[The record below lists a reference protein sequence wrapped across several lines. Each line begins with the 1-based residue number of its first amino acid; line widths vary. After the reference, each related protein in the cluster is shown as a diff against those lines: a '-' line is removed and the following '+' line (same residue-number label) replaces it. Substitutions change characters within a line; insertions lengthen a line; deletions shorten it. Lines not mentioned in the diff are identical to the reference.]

1 MKRVAAVVLVASVA
15 LLFNRHNR
23 PNRPEALHESQWL
36 SAGDAKVRAVN
47 AGTGE
52 PTLVLIHGFGDHL
65 MTWRAVFDRLA
76 EHHKV
81 IAFDLPGFG
90 VSEKPAGRYT
100 LDAMTDRVRGFLSAV
115 PGPLILVGHSMGGE
129 IALNTALTES
139 DRVVALVLIAPAGF
153 DVGLAG
159 MADSMTERRA
169 RLIAIWEA
177 ARSSILPLHDPEWL
191 GEPKSRRDYDPS
203 FDPAYRAST
212 SAVLEQFDFEALRR
226 RATGYGRQATGYGG
240 PVLLIWG
247 SADPVIPVRVADSVR
262 TALPCTR
269 LEVLDR
275 AFHRPQVERPD
286 TVAALI
292 QDFVANPRCGGSHSP

>member
-1 MKRVAAVVLVASVA
+1 MKRAAVVVILGSIA

-23 PNRPEALHESQWL
+23 PDRPKAVHEAEWIQ
-36 SAGDAKVRAVN
+36 AGDAKVRAAV
-47 AGTGE
+47 AGRGE
-52 PTLVLIHGFGDHL
+52 PTLILIHGFGDHL

-76 EHHKV
+76 TRHRV

-90 VSEKPAGRYT
+90 VSEKPDGKYT
-100 LDAMTDRVRGFLSAV
+100 LDAMTDRVRAIVAGQR
-115 PGPLILVGHSMGGE
+115 GPLILVGHSMGGE
-129 IALNTALTES
+129 IALNVALSEPGRI
-139 DRVVALVLIAPAGF
+139 DALVLIAPAGF

-159 MADSMTERRA
+159 MADSMTARRA

-177 ARSSILPLHDPEWL
+177 ARSSILPVHDPEWL
-191 GEPKSRRDYDPS
+191 GEPEDRRDYDPS

-212 SAVLEQFDFEALRR
+212 SAVLEEFDFEALRR
-226 RATGYGRQATGYGG
+226 RVTGYGLRARGYGK

-247 SADPVIPVRVADSVR
+247 SADPVIPLRVADSVR
-262 TALPCTR
+262 AILPCTR

-292 QDFVANPRCGGSHSP
+292 ENFVESPGC

>member
-1 MKRVAAVVLVASVA
+1 M
-15 LLFNRHNR
+15 
-23 PNRPEALHESQWL
+23 
-36 SAGDAKVRAVN
+36 
-47 AGTGE
+47 
-52 PTLVLIHGFGDHL
+52 LIHGFGDHL

-76 EHHKV
+76 ERNKV

-90 VSEKPAGRYT
+90 VSEKPSGQYT
-100 LDAMTDRVRGFLSAV
+100 LDAMTDRVRGLLAGV

-129 IALNTALTES
+129 IALNMALS
-139 DRVVALVLIAPAGF
+139 DPDRIVALVLIAPAGF

-159 MADSMTERRA
+159 MADSMTVRRA

-203 FDPAYRAST
+203 FDPAYRAAT
-212 SAVLEQFDFEALRR
+212 SAVLEQFDFEGIRR
-226 RATGYGRQATGYGG
+226 RATGYRR

-262 TALPCTR
+262 AVLPCTR
-269 LEVLDR
+269 LEVLER

-292 QDFVANPRCGGSHSP
+292 ESFVAAPGCP

>member
-1 MKRVAAVVLVASVA
+1 MKRVAAVVLVVSVT

-23 PNRPEALHESQWL
+23 SNRPGAVHQAEWIQ
-36 SAGDAKVRAVN
+36 AGDARVRAVV
-47 AGTGE
+47 AGRGE
-52 PTLVLIHGFGDHL
+52 LTLVLIHGFGDHL
-65 MTWRAVFDRLA
+65 MTWRAVVDRLA
-76 EHHKV
+76 ERHKV

-90 VSEKPAGRYT
+90 VSEKPDARYT
-100 LDAMTDRVRGFLSAV
+100 LDAMTDRVRALLKGIA
-115 PGPLILVGHSMGGE
+115 GPVILVGHSMGGE
-129 IALNTALTES
+129 IALNAALADPKRIE
-139 DRVVALVLIAPAGF
+139 ALVLIAPAGF

-191 GEPKSRRDYDPS
+191 GEPRDRRDYDPT

-212 SAVLEQFDFEALRR
+212 SAVLEQFDFEAIGR
-226 RATGYGRQATGYGG
+226 RATGYGR

-247 SADPVIPVRVADSVR
+247 SADPVVPVRVADSVR
-262 TALPCTR
+262 AVLSCTR

-292 QDFVANPRCGGSHSP
+292 EQFVASPGC